1 MWASVPYLLRVCT
14 EVSVADFAER
24 HPETILTASFHLPTE
39 RIHNMPWSRRR
50 MRLPGREIGA
60 AICLGIAGLIGAGLA
75 TAQTTPQEKPLLA
88 EEVFK
93 NVQVLKGISVDDFLG
108 TMGIMT
114 AALQFDC
121 SDCHEG
127 AGTDKVDWAADTPR
141 KRRARTMVTMVGTI
155 NRTNFGGRQLV
166 TCWTCHRN
174 RDKPLTTPTMETIYG
189 TPPFEPDD
197 VVVQA
202 PGVPSA
208 ESILDRYIQAAG
220 GAQRLAGLTS
230 FVGKGTSVG
239 FGGFGGGG
247 AVEIVAKEPDKRAT
261 IILFKEE
268 TGRGD
273 QIRTYDGSAGWVRT
287 PLNVLGE
294 FQLKGGEL
302 DGARFDALLSFPAQI
317 KQILTNLKTGPPTS
331 ITDLGGPSSQT
342 SLQQDATL
350 GQTHV
355 VDVVQGTGPRGLL
368 VTLYF
373 DRESGLLLREL
384 RFGSSPIGRVPTQID
399 FGDYRE
405 VNGIK
410 LPFRITYAWLN
421 GRDSIVLNEIQT
433 NVPIDEAKFGRPA
446 PLKQRQ

>member
-1 MWASVPYLLRVCT
+1 MRPSGRV
-14 EVSVADFAER
+14 V
-24 HPETILTASFHLPTE
+24 
-39 RIHNMPWSRRR
+39 W
-50 MRLPGREIGA
+50 A
-60 AICLGIAGLIGAGLA
+60 AIYLALAGPIGAGLTA
-75 TAQTTPQEKPLLA
+75 AQTPPAEKPLLA

-108 TMGIMT
+108 TMGLMT

-121 SDCHEG
+121 SDCHVA

-141 KRRARTMVTMVGTI
+141 KRRARSMVTMVATI

-202 PGVPSA
+202 PAVASA
-208 ESILDRYIQAAG
+208 ETILDRYIQAVG
-220 GAQRLAGLTS
+220 GTQRLAGLTS

-247 AVEIVAKEPDKRAT
+247 AVEIVAKGPDKRAT
-261 IILFKEE
+261 IIVFTEE

-273 QIRTYDGSAGWVRT
+273 QIRTYDGSTGWVRT

-294 FQLKGGEL
+294 FQLRGSDL
-302 DGARFDALLSFPAQI
+302 DGARFDAQLSFPGQI

-331 ITDLGGPSSQT
+331 ITDVGAPSSQS
-342 SLQQDATL
+342 SLQQDVTL

-373 DRESGLLLREL
+373 DRQSGLLLREL
-384 RFGSSPIGRVPTQID
+384 RSGNSPIGRVPTQID
-399 FGDYRE
+399 FTDYRD

-433 NVPIDEAKFGRPA
+433 NVPVDETKFGRPA
-446 PLKQRQ
+446 SLKPRQ